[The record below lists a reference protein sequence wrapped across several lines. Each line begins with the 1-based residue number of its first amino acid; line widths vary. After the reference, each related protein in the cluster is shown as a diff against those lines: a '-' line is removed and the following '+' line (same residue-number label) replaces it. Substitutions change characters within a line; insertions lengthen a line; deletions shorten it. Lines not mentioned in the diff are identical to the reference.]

1 MRPATE
7 AKRKNIVSHMSVATT
22 PPPELMHLD
31 RILFEPS
38 HLGNT
43 SDSAK
48 LPMKATSITK
58 STAHMGECHLSFT
71 SASFSGRT
79 LSKAIAKTILED
91 VKMKG
96 GMSLATQNTA
106 KTNTRIGSQFMLFP
120 IATKAAT
127 LGIHALG
134 SSAGKVPALL

>member
-79 LSKAIAKTILED
+79 LSKAIAKTILEE
-91 VKMKG
+91 VKMNSG
-96 GMSLATQNTA
+96 ISLATQKAANTS
-106 KTNTRIGSQFMLFP
+106 TRMGNQFMPFP
-120 IATKAAT
+120 NATKVAMF
-127 LGIHALG
+127 GIHALG
-134 SSAGKVPALL
+134 SADGKVAPP